1 MNNPDPASRFLTA
14 CSGQIPEVTP
24 VWLMRQ
30 AGRILPP
37 YRALRDKH
45 SSIQTLFT
53 TPELATEI
61 TLMPVTM
68 LGVDAAILFT
78 DLVPPLEA
86 MGCPFS
92 YSPGPVFEHPVR
104 TRDDVERLRPLNV
117 AGDLPFVP
125 EIIRSVRGELPPAV
139 PLIGYGGSPF
149 TLATWLVEGK
159 GSKDFSMFRR
169 LLYADPELAHLLLA
183 KLTEGIITFLRSQV
197 EAGVQALQIFDTSI
211 GLLSPDAFKQFVH
224 PYLHRIFGALG
235 ELGVP
240 RIYFPLAAPH
250 LMPFVGDLGADVLS
264 IDWRIDLESAFQ
276 RFSPGMVLQG
286 NLDPSALYA
295 PPERLAEQVRAIL
308 RCARGRPHIFNLGHG
323 VLPDMPYDNVL
334 RLIEIVHQFADEE
347 E

>member
-1 MNNPDPASRFLTA
+1 MSAPESASHFLTA
-14 CSGQIPEVTP
+14 CSGQIPDVTP

-37 YRALRDKH
+37 YRALREKH

-61 TLMPVTM
+61 TLMPVSM

-78 DLVPPLEA
+78 DLVTPLEA

-104 TRDDVERLRPLNV
+104 TREDVERLRPINV
-117 AGDLPFVP
+117 ADDLPFVP
-125 EIIRSVRGELPPAV
+125 EIIRLVRGELPPTV

-169 LLYADPELAHLLLA
+169 LLYADPELAHLLLG
-183 KLTEGIITFLRSQV
+183 KLTEGIISFLRSQV
-197 EAGVQALQIFDTSI
+197 EAGAQALQIFDTSV
-211 GLLSPDAFKQFVH
+211 GLLSPDAFQQFVR
-224 PYLHRIFGALG
+224 PYLQRVFAALG

-264 IDWRIDLESAFQ
+264 IDWRIDLENAFQ
-276 RFSPGMVLQG
+276 RFSPGLALQG
-286 NLDPSALYA
+286 NLDPCTLYA
-295 PPERLAEQVRAIL
+295 SPDRLAEQVRAIL

-323 VLPDMPYDNVL
+323 VLPDMPYDNVR
-334 RLIEIVHQFADEE
+334 RLVETVHQFADEE